1 MIRNLLFVFVAV
13 AALACASHA
22 QSKPDFSGTWKLDP
36 SKSQF
41 NEYMSLNSRTDTIA
55 QDGDKFTQ
63 KVTASSNQGELNY
76 TLSFTADG
84 KPVDVPA
91 NSPGANQGVLTLLRI
106 SAAWQDTSLF
116 VSEDLNYQGQVDIT
130 TKLTYD
136 LSKDGKTLTIESH
149 TSTQMGDIASK
160 LLFEKQ

>member
-1 MIRNLLFVFVAV
+1 MRNILLALIAV
-13 AALACASHA
+13 AALSCTSQA
-22 QSKPDFSGTWKLDP
+22 QSKPDLSGTWRLDV

-41 NEYMSLNSRTDTIA
+41 NEYTSLSSRTDVVT

-63 KVTASSNQGELNY
+63 KVTASSNQGDLNY

-84 KPVDVPA
+84 KPVAVPA
-91 NSPGANQGVLTLLRI
+91 DSPAANQGALTLKRI
-106 SAAWQDTSLF
+106 SAVWQDTSLV

-149 TSTQMGDIASK
+149 TSTQVGDIASK
-160 LLFEKQ
+160 FVFAKQ

>member
-1 MIRNLLFVFVAV
+1 MIRKVLLALVAV
-13 AALACASHA
+13 AVMACVSQA
-22 QSKPDFSGTWKLDP
+22 QSKPDLSGTWKLNP

-41 NEYMSLNSRTDTIA
+41 NEYMSLNSRTDVIA

-63 KVTASSNQGELNY
+63 KVTASSNQGDLNY
-76 TLSFTADG
+76 TLSFIADG
-84 KPVDVPA
+84 KSVDVPA
-91 NSPGANQGVLTLLRI
+91 NSPAANQGVLTLLRI
-106 SAAWQDTSLF
+106 SAAWQDSSLI

-149 TSTQMGDIASK
+149 TSTQMGDISSK
-160 LLFEKQ
+160 LVFEKQ